1 MDGVTLTPL
10 KNIKN
15 PRGNVLHVIKK
26 SSIGFNGFGEAYF
39 SLITKNT
46 IKGWKKHNQ
55 MILNIV
61 VASGKIEFVIFDDR
75 TNKFFQIILS
85 KDNYQ
90 RLSIMPGLWVAFRGL
105 SDNNMLLNIA
115 SIEHDPKESVN
126 IGLSEIQYDW

>member
-1 MDGVTLTPL
+1 MDGVILTPL
-10 KNIKN
+10 KQIYN
-15 PRGNVLHVIKK
+15 PKGDIFHAIKK
-26 SSIGFNGFGEAYF
+26 SDEGFVDFGEAYF
-39 SLITKNT
+39 SLINKNT

-55 MILNIV
+55 MILNVV
-61 VASGKIEFVIFDDR
+61 VATGKIEFVIFDDK

-90 RLSIMPGLWVAFRGL
+90 RLSIMPGLWLAFRGL

-115 SIEHDPKESVN
+115 SIEHDPKESEN

>member
-1 MDGVTLTPL
+1 
-10 KNIKN
+10 
-15 PRGNVLHVIKK
+15 
-26 SSIGFNGFGEAYF
+26 
-39 SLITKNT
+39 
-46 IKGWKKHNQ
+46 